1 MFRKSTTMRDFE
13 FIVLGSGTSAGIPS
27 IGCQCDV
34 CQSDDPRDKRLRTS
48 AAIRFI
54 DDQDHPRTILIDASP
69 DLRQQVLRE
78 GIDRCDAIL
87 FTHNHVDHTFGLD
100 EVRRFNVTMQAPIDI
115 YAEPRTM
122 DHLGRVYQHI
132 FKREQNINDSFVAT
146 LVPHELKP
154 GEPLNLFGLRVEP
167 IRLLHGRLPI
177 LGFRFDS
184 PDQPNVLPLA
194 WCTDVSSIPPEA
206 WPRLEG
212 LQTLFLDMLRERHH
226 PTHFNRSRA
235 LEAASGI
242 SAEATWFIH
251 MGHEVSHEAVDR
263 ELPEGI
269 ALAWDGLRLPG
280 LEPGDPPDRSREAY
294 RSRSC

>member
-1 MFRKSTTMRDFE
+1 MRDFE

-27 IGCQCDV
+27 IGCRCEV
-34 CQSDDPRDKRLRTS
+34 CQSTDPRDKRLRTS
-48 AAIRFI
+48 AAIRFV
-54 DDQDHPRTILIDASP
+54 DDTDQPRTILIDASP

-78 GIDRCDAIL
+78 GLDRCDAIL

-100 EVRRFNVTMQAPIDI
+100 EVRRFDVTMQAPIDI

-146 LVPHELKP
+146 LVPHELRP
-154 GEPLNLFGLRVEP
+154 GEPLDLFGLRVEP

-177 LGFRFDS
+177 LGFRFDTPS
-184 PDQPNVLPLA
+184 QSDFLPLA
-194 WCTDVSSIPPEA
+194 WCTDVSSVPPEA
-206 WPRLEG
+206 WPRLSG
-212 LQTLFLDMLRERHH
+212 LRTLFLDMLRERHH

-242 SAEATWFIH
+242 SAQSTWFIH
-251 MGHEVSHEAVDR
+251 MGHEVGHEAVDGD
-263 ELPEGI
+263 LPEGM

-280 LEPGDPPDRSREAY
+280 A
-294 RSRSC
+294 